1 MVIYDISCDNEHRFE
16 GWFQEPGDFLRQLEN
31 GQLDCPVCG
40 SHNVRKLPTASKI
53 LTGERSQSSPAHGEP
68 TSAESVAHVVDQLA
82 EYLEQNF
89 TDVGDRFAEEA
100 RKVYYGETD
109 RKNIYGNANPDEV
122 AELHEEGIEVFP
134 IPVPIRNSKK
144 LN

>member
-1 MVIYDISCDNEHRFE
+1 MVIYDISCNNEHRFE
-16 GWFQEPGDFLRQLEN
+16 GWFREPEDFQRQLES

-40 SHNVRKLPTASKI
+40 SHNVRKLPTGSKI
-53 LTGERSQSSPAHGEP
+53 LVGERGRPAPTREEP
-68 TSAESVAHVVDQLA
+68 VSAESVAQVVEQLA
-82 EYLEQNF
+82 EYLEQHF
-89 TDVGDRFAEEA
+89 TDVGDQFAEEA

-122 AELHEEGIEVFP
+122 AELHEEGIKVFP
-134 IPVPIRNSKK
+134 VPVPIRNSKK

>member
-1 MVIYDISCDNEHRFE
+1 MVIYDISCDNEHQFE
-16 GWFQEPGDFLRQLEN
+16 GWFREPEDYYRQLEN

-40 SHNVRKLPTASKI
+40 SHNVKKLPTGSKI
-53 LTGERSQSSPAHGEP
+53 LVGEGRHNQPGKDRQSR
-68 TSAESVAHVVDQLA
+68 ESVERVVEELS
-82 EYLEQNF
+82 EYIEQNF
-89 TDVGDRFAEEA
+89 TDVGEEFPEMA

-109 RKNIYGNANPDEV
+109 LKNIYGDANSEEV
-122 AELHEEGIEVFP
+122 EELHEEGIEVFS